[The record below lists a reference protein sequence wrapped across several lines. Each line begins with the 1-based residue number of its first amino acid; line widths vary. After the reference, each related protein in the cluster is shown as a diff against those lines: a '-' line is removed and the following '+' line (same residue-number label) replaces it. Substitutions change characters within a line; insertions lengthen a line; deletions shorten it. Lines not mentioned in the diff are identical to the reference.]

1 MKYAVF
7 WEFCPSDFDKAVG
20 KFRKY
25 VEEVEKSPDKYPE
38 VLFPSHSMAG

>member
-1 MKYAVF
+1 MKYVVF